1 LRKFIL
7 ILGLLLVISAN
18 TLAMENFSTFDQKV
32 LDCSALLEN
41 EYAKCPETWSMKC
54 YGKLMEANHTT
65 QKCYKGIAVELFV
78 KFYGLS
84 PNVATERIDTFQKF
98 IYDQYFFVFSQTDYC
113 KENNCGI
120 GLYLY
125 SEYTTT
131 EQLRYY
137 VNKIIRSLSARN
149 Q

>member
-1 LRKFIL
+1 LKKFIL
-7 ILGLLLVISAN
+7 ILGSLLVISTK
-18 TLAMENFSTFDQKV
+18 TLAMEDFSTFDQKIM
-32 LDCSALLEN
+32 DCSVALEN
-41 EYAKCPETWSMKC
+41 EYTDCPETWSVKC
-54 YGKLMEANHTT
+54 YDKLMETNHTT
-65 QKCYKGIAVELFV
+65 QECYKKIAVDLFV

-84 PNVATERIDTFQKF
+84 SDVAAERFDAFHKS
-98 IYDQYFFVFSQTDYC
+98 IYDQYFFVFSKTNYC

-120 GLYLY
+120 GLHLY

-149 Q
+149 

>member
-1 LRKFIL
+1 M
-7 ILGLLLVISAN
+7 ILGSLLVIS
-18 TLAMENFSTFDQKV
+18 TKIMAMENFSTFDQKV
-32 LDCSALLEN
+32 LDCSTILEN
-41 EYAKCPETWSMKC
+41 EYTNCPETWGMKC
-54 YGKLMEANHTT
+54 YNKLMDAHHTT
-65 QKCYKGIAVELFV
+65 QKCYKKIAVDLFV

-84 PNVATERIDTFQKF
+84 PSVAVERCDAFQKS
-98 IYDQYFFVFSQTDYC
+98 IYDQYFFIFAKTNYC
-113 KENNCGI
+113 KKNNCGI

-149 Q
+149 